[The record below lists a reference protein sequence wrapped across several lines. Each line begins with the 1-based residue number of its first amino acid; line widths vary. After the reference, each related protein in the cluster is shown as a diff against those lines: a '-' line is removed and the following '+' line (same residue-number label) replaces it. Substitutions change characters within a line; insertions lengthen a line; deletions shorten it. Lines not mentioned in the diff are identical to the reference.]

1 MAELEN
7 NRDLYQFISGL
18 VRQRGKTQPTLA
30 VYLENLR
37 QLAQVWRGQEV
48 LRPSDF
54 VELLALAFESAPPL
68 PPDLGPASQAF
79 LRWDQ
84 RLGQQLLDLQ
94 QMKEAGILDD
104 EHRYFG
110 VDAPSGRRWYNFD
123 PATFLECAVAGTFGG
138 WQEGDDTGRTYVPG
152 PVAVLD
158 AAGSLSTA
166 DPREL
171 DEPVVTIHEICWE
184 AFEAFLEAG
193 QTYE

>member
-1 MAELEN
+1 MAEPLN

-18 VRQRGKTQPTLA
+18 VQRRSKTQPTLE
-30 VYLENLR
+30 VYLQHLR
-37 QLAQVWRGQEV
+37 QLAQARRGQEG

-54 VELLALAFESAPPL
+54 AELLALAFE
-68 PPDLGPASQAF
+68 PDPAVPAGLGPATQAF
-79 LRWDQ
+79 LDWDR

-94 QMKEAGILDD
+94 QMKEAGTLDD

-166 DPREL
+166 DPRAL
-171 DEPVVTIHEICWE
+171 DEPVLPIHEIRWVD
-184 AFEAFLEAG
+184 FEAFLEAG
-193 QTYE
+193 QSYE